1 MLYMG
6 TSRPSVHTS
15 CCVHLYTSTLP
26 ENASLRT
33 DRWAIDLFRSRHPV
47 WKKEFGAK
55 PSEKKM
61 MMKRKMR
68 RLEAKP
74 EHESRSIQRVSSR
87 CKWSNNYQ
95 YLMYKFIL
103 AICNPIRCSENST
116 CIKFMPILN
125 EKFFLHAL
133 FLRYY
138 LTCDSLYWLFIIDF
152 KVMYYASYV
161 ASMINSNFF
170 HLDRSWAWLNT
181 CFIADFHSCHPFL
194 PTAMTAY

>member
-1 MLYMG
+1 MY
-6 TSRPSVHTS
+6 
-15 CCVHLYTSTLP
+15 TLP
-26 ENASLRT
+26 RHGMRHLGR
-33 DRWAIDLFRSRHPV
+33 IDEPSISCDQDILYG
-47 WKKEFGAK
+47 KKEFVAK

-87 CKWSNNYQ
+87 CKWTNNYQ

-103 AICNPIRCSENST
+103 AICNPIRCFENST
-116 CIKFMPILN
+116 CIKVMPILN

-152 KVMYYASYV
+152 KGYLWY
-161 ASMINSNFF
+161 
-170 HLDRSWAWLNT
+170 
-181 CFIADFHSCHPFL
+181 IAFQFL
-194 PTAMTAY
+194 FNIDYFEIISIHIHYCRVIITG